1 MTAAVNQLSPAE
13 ITEQASRLRMAITRT
28 ARRLRQSASSDLGM
42 SATAALASIER
53 LGPLTPSELAEI
65 EGIQRPTVTRILA
78 RLEEQDLVDRAPDPE
93 DGRCSLI
100 SATTSGK
107 LLLRQLRRRKDAYL
121 VQRLRDLPD
130 RDAATLRRAAAIL
143 ERMLEEERA

>member
-1 MTAAVNQLSPAE
+1 
-13 ITEQASRLRMAITRT
+13 
-28 ARRLRQSASSDLGM
+28 M

-130 RDAATLRRAAAIL
+130 RDAATLRRAASIL